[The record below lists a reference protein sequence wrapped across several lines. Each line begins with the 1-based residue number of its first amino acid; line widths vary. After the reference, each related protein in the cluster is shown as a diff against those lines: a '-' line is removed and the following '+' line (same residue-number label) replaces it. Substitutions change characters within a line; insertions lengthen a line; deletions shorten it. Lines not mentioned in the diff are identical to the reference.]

1 MNRGGDEETTVSA
14 FLVRDADRDALPFI
28 SAAQTD
34 VGAVRS
40 LNEDSLL
47 DRPDIG
53 LWVVADGMG
62 GHEAG
67 DQASQAIVN
76 RLGRLGGP
84 LSPPQLLAQV
94 RNGILE
100 TNDWMRAE
108 AARRG
113 SNRGMGSTVVA
124 LMISGHHF
132 CCLWAGDS
140 RIYRSRNGRLQQITR
155 DHSLVQDLVDRGL
168 VRPEEAH
175 LHPQGNIITRA
186 VGADD
191 ELDLD
196 KTNDRVAVGDIF
208 LLCSDGLTREVNDR
222 EISAQLSASDSPDA
236 IVGRLVDLALERGAA
251 DNVTAVA
258 VRVVGLHTGG
268 NH

>member
-1 MNRGGDEETTVSA
+1 MNRDGDEETTVSA
-14 FLVRDADRDALPFI
+14 FLANTPRAALPFL
-28 SAAQTD
+28 SAARSD

-40 LNEDSLL
+40 LNEDSWL

-67 DQASQAIVN
+67 DQASQAIVK
-76 RLGRLGGP
+76 RLGQLGGH

-100 TNDWMRAE
+100 TNGWMRSE

-124 LMISGHHF
+124 LMINGQHF

-140 RIYRSRNGRLQQITR
+140 RIYRSPQ
-155 DHSLVQDLVDRGL
+155 
-168 VRPEEAH
+168 RPA
-175 LHPQGNIITRA
+175 
-186 VGADD
+186 
-191 ELDLD
+191 
-196 KTNDRVAVGDIF
+196 
-208 LLCSDGLTREVNDR
+208 
-222 EISAQLSASDSPDA
+222 SA
-236 IVGRLVDLALERGAA
+236 
-251 DNVTAVA
+251 
-258 VRVVGLHTGG
+258 
-268 NH
+268 NHARP